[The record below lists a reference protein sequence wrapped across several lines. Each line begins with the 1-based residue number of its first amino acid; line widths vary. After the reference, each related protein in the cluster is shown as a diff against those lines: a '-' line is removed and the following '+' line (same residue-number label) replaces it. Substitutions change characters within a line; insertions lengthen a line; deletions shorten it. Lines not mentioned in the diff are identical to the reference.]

1 MSRIIASL
9 VLILLTTTVASP
21 QDSVAIPKSRL
32 EELERKE
39 AELEKLKGNL
49 SKTRDEN
56 QQLKKQHEED
66 AVKIKSAPAP
76 QPQPAIVHTSPPM
89 TSLPPLAKGEMVDA
103 MDLAGH
109 YRADALAADQ
119 RYRKRTFKVQGEI
132 TGFEKP
138 MFVRDYKVLLKTADL
153 QTRVIC
159 DVYPPEK
166 YKAVFP
172 AKDGAELV
180 ALLPDES
187 RVILLKAGERVVL
200 EGQCRGLSGSVVRM
214 TSCAVAPAP

>member
-1 MSRIIASL
+1 MSRVIASL
-9 VLILLTTTVASP
+9 VLILLTAAAASA

-49 SKTRDEN
+49 SKTKEEN

-76 QPQPAIVHTSPPM
+76 QPAIVHTSPPM
-89 TSLPPLAKGEMVDA
+89 ASLPPLAKGETVDA
-103 MDLAGH
+103 LDLAGH

-119 RYRKRTFKVQGEI
+119 RYRKRTFKVRGEI

-153 QTRVIC
+153 QTRVVC

-172 AKDGAELV
+172 VKDGAELV

-187 RVILLKAGERVVL
+187 RVILLKVGDRVVL
-200 EGQCRGLSGSVVRM
+200 EGQCKGLSGSAVRM
-214 TSCAVAPAP
+214 TSCEVAPGP